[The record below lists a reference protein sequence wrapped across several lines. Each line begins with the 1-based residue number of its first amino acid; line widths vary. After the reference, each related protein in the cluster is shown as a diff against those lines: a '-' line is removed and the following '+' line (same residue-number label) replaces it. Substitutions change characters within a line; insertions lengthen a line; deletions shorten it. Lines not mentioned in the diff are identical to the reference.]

1 MVSVVKH
8 TLVCMLMSVWEC
20 LDASCVLGVCR
31 FICGVF
37 NVLHSL
43 LKNYSPPIYRM
54 SVKILI
60 WICPQLDLCPPD
72 NSIKLVS
79 NHAWLSWWNFWICKP
94 FQKCTKN
101 LPLCQMLL
109 VMTLYYLQ
117 WVLILTAVSTRI
129 YRTIWIMVWF
139 QTYFVSALQ
148 LNYLAVN
155 SYVFLEAATTLR
167 FLCIIFHSSSTLRCI
182 PVLENSVC
190 ILFLECSC
198 VCSAD
203 EVRVSVHC
211 LIMLSR
217 QIHDAFGDGSWIC
230 LPC

>member
-1 MVSVVKH
+1 
-8 TLVCMLMSVWEC
+8 
-20 LDASCVLGVCR
+20 
-31 FICGVF
+31 
-37 NVLHSL
+37 
-43 LKNYSPPIYRM
+43 
-54 SVKILI
+54 
-60 WICPQLDLCPPD
+60 
-72 NSIKLVS
+72 
-79 NHAWLSWWNFWICKP
+79 
-94 FQKCTKN
+94 
-101 LPLCQMLL
+101 LCQMLL